1 MSENLS
7 TKLNL
12 KALTQ
17 DIPPSS
23 NTEDMTVVWAFTWET
38 PVKQVETGGA
48 KISLGM
54 IKKNIDA
61 SQQGP
66 SEIGNT
72 VNKEGA
78 IAPDL
83 VWETHQEMPSWIKEN
98 TATGSSENWLIEIAQ
113 DNGDHA
119 PSKEL
124 LQFLET
130 EKKENEQQEK
140 VEIAPVKESIKFDNY
155 ESWFKKQSGNL
166 IKKIQ
171 NFRYTPKTRVG
182 LLIALIALCVST
194 IASLMIFVPE
204 KHSFEVYKASILDM
218 VQNEPALPSPPPD
231 VTNIIPTN
239 TPLIGEDTWAITP
252 EEIPEDTSLDT
263 TDTHSGNS
271 QDKKEILRQHLLKK
285 YSSL

>member
-23 NTEDMTVVWAFTWET
+23 TPEDTAVSWALTWENIVKNTEN
-38 PVKQVETGGA
+38 GGT

-61 SQQGP
+61 SQQGK
-66 SEIGNT
+66 SEQGSAP
-72 VNKEGA
+72 NKEA
-78 IAPDL
+78 SIAPDL
-83 VWETHQEMPSWIKEN
+83 VWKTPQEVPSWIKES
-98 TATGSSENWLIEIAQ
+98 TESASSENWVVKISQ

-124 LQFLET
+124 LEFIEG
-130 EKKENEQQEK
+130 EKKENDQQQK
-140 VEIAPVKESIKFDNY
+140 AEIIPVKESIKFDNY

-182 LLIALIALCVST
+182 LLIALVTLSVST

-204 KHSFEVYKASILDM
+204 KHSFEVYKASILDI
-218 VQNEPALPSPPPD
+218 VKKDPTLPSHSTD
-231 VTNIIPTN
+231 GANITPTN
-239 TPLIGEDTWAITP
+239 VTPVIEDTWVIIP
-252 EEIPEDTSLDT
+252 EEMPEDSSLNT
-263 TDTHSGNS
+263 TDNKSLNI